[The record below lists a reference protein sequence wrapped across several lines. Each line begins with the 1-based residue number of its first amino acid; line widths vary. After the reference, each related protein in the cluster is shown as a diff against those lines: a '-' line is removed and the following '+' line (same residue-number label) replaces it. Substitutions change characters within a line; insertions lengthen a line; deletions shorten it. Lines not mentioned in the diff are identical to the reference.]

1 MVAEEKSASSNWP
14 QYTGFSVYVAQSAE
28 KKSVA
33 APFVS
38 EHTAGGDG
46 GAIGGAGGDGGAGAR
61 AKPLAAMDRTSAL
74 EPAATREREALGRF
88 LQQERSVDDLIGA
101 LVI

>member
-28 KKSVA
+28 KKSRA

-46 GAIGGAGGDGGAGAR
+46 GAIGGAGGDGGAGGGDGGDGGDGGVTPPPHEQHMVLAVKS
-61 AKPLAAMDRTSAL
+61 ASSSKPHH
-74 EPAATREREALGRF
+74 
-88 LQQERSVDDLIGA
+88 
-101 LVI
+101 

>member
-1 MVAEEKSASSNWP
+1 MAPPPQAQHMVAEEKSASSNWP

-46 GAIGGAGGDGGAGAR
+46 GAGGGDGGAGGDGGMTPPPHAQHMVLAVKS
-61 AKPLAAMDRTSAL
+61 ASSSKPHH
-74 EPAATREREALGRF
+74 
-88 LQQERSVDDLIGA
+88 
-101 LVI
+101 

>member
-1 MVAEEKSASSNWP
+1 MGGGEGGATGGAGGEGGAGGDAGGDGGDGGMAPPPQAQHMVAEEKSASSNWP

-28 KKSVA
+28 KKSRA

-46 GAIGGAGGDGGAGAR
+46 GAIGGAG
-61 AKPLAAMDRTSAL
+61 LS
-74 EPAATREREALGRF
+74 
-88 LQQERSVDDLIGA
+88 LIH
-101 LVI
+101 I